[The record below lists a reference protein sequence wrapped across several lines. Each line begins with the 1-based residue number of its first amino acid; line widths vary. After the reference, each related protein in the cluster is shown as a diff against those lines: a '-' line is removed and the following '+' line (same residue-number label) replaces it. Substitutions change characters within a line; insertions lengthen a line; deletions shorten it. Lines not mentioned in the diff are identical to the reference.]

1 VKKLRVNVTQPFL
14 PDLVE
19 FLPYLEQI
27 WESKNLTNGGAMHQR
42 LESELEKYLGVERAS
57 LVSSGTMGLMLA
69 LKALE
74 VDGEVITTPYTFIAT
89 TNAICWAGAKPC
101 FVDVD
106 PNTLNIDPS
115 KIESAITSKTSAIL
129 AVHSYGNPCDVEMIH
144 TIAQK
149 YKLKVI
155 YDAAHFFNPDI
166 FGDSVLKHGDLSVLS
181 FHATKVFNTFEGGAI
196 ISSNPSLYAKINRL
210 KNFGF
215 GDGASMIEIGING
228 KLNEFQSALGLLQL
242 KYVERS
248 LQALEK
254 IDNIYRQSLELIPG
268 ISCLGKAK
276 RLSHSSSYFP
286 IFINSDYPLS
296 RDELCEYL
304 KSAGINT
311 RAYFYP
317 LTSSHPFYAS
327 LPSAA
332 PVNLPVANRLSKS
345 VLCLPMYPDLQND
358 AQLAIIE
365 LIQSQSLGKTIES
378 KKC

>member
-1 VKKLRVNVTQPFL
+1 LKKLRVNVTQPFL

-27 WESKNLTNGGAMHQR
+27 WESKNLTNGSAMHQK
-42 LESELEKYLGVERAS
+42 LESELEKYLGVEKIS

-74 VDGEVITTPYTFIAT
+74 ADGEVITTPYTFIAT
-89 TNAICWAGAKPC
+89 TNAIWWAGAKPC

-129 AVHSYGNPCDVEMIH
+129 AVHCYGNPCDVEMIH
-144 TIAQK
+144 SIAQK
-149 YKLKVI
+149 YNLKVI

-166 FGDSVLKHGDLSVLS
+166 SGASVLKHGDLSVLS

-196 ISSNPSLYAKINRL
+196 ISSSPSLYAKINRL

-215 GDGASMIEIGING
+215 NDGASMAEIGING

-242 KYVERS
+242 KYVDQS

-254 IDNIYRQSLELIPG
+254 IDYIYRQSLELVPG

-276 RLSHSSSYFP
+276 RLSQSSSYFP
-286 IFINSDYPLS
+286 IFINNEYPLS
-296 RDELCEYL
+296 RDELYEFL
-304 KSAGINT
+304 KAVGINT
-311 RAYFYP
+311 RPYFYP
-317 LTSSHPFYAS
+317 LTSTHPAYAS
-327 LPSAA
+327 LPSATSI
-332 PVNLPVANRLSKS
+332 NLPVAHHASKS
-345 VLCLPMYPDLQND
+345 ILCLPMYPDLQND
-358 AQLAIIE
+358 TQLAIIE
-365 LIQSQSLGKTIES
+365 LIQSQSLS
-378 KKC
+378 KRMK